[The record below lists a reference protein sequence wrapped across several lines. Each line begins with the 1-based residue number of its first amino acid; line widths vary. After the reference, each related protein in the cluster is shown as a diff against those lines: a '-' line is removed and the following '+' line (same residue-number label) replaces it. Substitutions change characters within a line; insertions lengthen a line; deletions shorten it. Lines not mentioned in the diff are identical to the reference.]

1 LKEKFNM
8 SVIVS
13 SVKLPEALYN
23 QVTSKVIADGYGMRG
38 RSKWIVDSIRALLAL
53 PEFEQ
58 YVEIAS
64 DLSNCT
70 HPVSIRIP
78 EDLAMTLEKE
88 VIRIR
93 KIYPEVEAIKSNIVR
108 ASIFQS
114 LIREIPT
121 RGKIK

>member
-1 LKEKFNM
+1 M

-23 QVTSKVIADGYGMRG
+23 QITTKVIADGYGMRG
-38 RSKWIVDSIRALLAL
+38 RSKWIVDAIRALLVL

-64 DLSNCT
+64 DLGNCT
-70 HPVSIRIP
+70 HSVSIRMP
-78 EDLAMTLEKE
+78 EDLAIKLEKE